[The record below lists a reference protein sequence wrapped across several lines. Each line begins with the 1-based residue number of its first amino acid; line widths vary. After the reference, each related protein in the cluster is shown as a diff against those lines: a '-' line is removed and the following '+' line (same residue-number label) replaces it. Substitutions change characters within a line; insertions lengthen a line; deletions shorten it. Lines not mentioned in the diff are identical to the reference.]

1 MARRN
6 PNSPTNKEQIV
17 LTEDQQQA
25 IANLKSERAIYEEQL
40 KQARRKRN
48 KIKDIIDNFE
58 SVILGDV
65 LLDILPDETSDE
77 IVNSVIISKTDIIN
91 VLNGIDTSE
100 IMETVTTQE
109 FVPYGAFGTG
119 NMQDVTTEVG
129 TGVTVY
135 GYTSDEITK
144 VKNVL
149 DNIFNTSSVKELI
162 SLSPILNDGELYAPV
177 YYQKIN
183 ESNGTSSG
191 KELLESIV
199 RDIEIKST
207 EPPVSVSASKWV
219 LLQLKY

>member
-6 PNSPTNKEQIV
+6 PNSPVNNGRIV

-25 IANLKSERAIYEEQL
+25 IANLKSERAVYEEQL

-77 IVNSVIISKTDIIN
+77 IVNSVIISKTDITSA
-91 VLNGIDTSE
+91 LNGIDTSE
-100 IMETVTTQE
+100 IMETEIIQE
-109 FVPYGAFGTG
+109 FVSYGAFGTG
-119 NMQDVTTEVG
+119 NMQDVTIEVG
-129 TGVTVY
+129 TGVTVS

-149 DNIFNTSSVKELI
+149 DNIFDTNAVKELI

-207 EPPVSVSASKWV
+207 EPPVSVSASK
-219 LLQLKY
+219 

>member
-25 IANLKSERAIYEEQL
+25 IANLKSERAVYEEQL
-40 KQARRKRN
+40 KRAKRKRN

-58 SVILGDV
+58 AVILGDV

-77 IVNSVIISKTDIIN
+77 IVNSVIISKTDITN
-91 VLNGIDTSE
+91 VLNGIDTEE
-100 IMETVTTQE
+100 ITEIIYVEEYVTVGFMTTLQT
-109 FVPYGAFGTG
+109 VPKS
-119 NMQDVTTEVG
+119 VG
-129 TGVTVY
+129 TGATAS
-135 GYTSDEITK
+135 GYTSDEITNI
-144 VKNVL
+144 KNVL
-149 DNIFNTSSVKELI
+149 DNIFNNTSVKELI

-207 EPPVSVSASKWV
+207 EPPVSVSASK
-219 LLQLKY
+219 

>member
-25 IANLKSERAIYEEQL
+25 IANLKSERAVYEEQL
-40 KQARRKRN
+40 KQAKRKRN

-58 SVILGDV
+58 AVILGDL

-77 IVNSVIISKTDIIN
+77 IVNSIIISKTDITN
-91 VLNGIDTSE
+91 VLNGINTSE

-109 FVPYGAFGTG
+109 YVSSGFAGSY
-119 NMQDVTTEVG
+119 QDVTTEVG
-129 TGVTVY
+129 TGVTVS

-144 VKNVL
+144 IKNVL
-149 DNIFNTSSVKELI
+149 DNIFNTNAVKELI

-207 EPPVSVSASKWV
+207 EPPVSVSASK
-219 LLQLKY
+219 

>member
-25 IANLKSERAIYEEQL
+25 IANLKSERAVYEEQL
-40 KQARRKRN
+40 KQAKRKRN

-58 SVILGDV
+58 AVILGDV

-77 IVNSVIISKTDIIN
+77 IVNSIIISKTDITN
-91 VLNGIDTSE
+91 VLNGIDTEE

-109 FVPYGAFGTG
+109 FVPYGNQGFGTG
-119 NMQDVTTEVG
+119 TMQDVTTEVG
-129 TGVTVY
+129 TGTTAS

-149 DNIFNTSSVKELI
+149 DNIFNNTSVKELI

-207 EPPVSVSASKWV
+207 EPPVSVSASK
-219 LLQLKY
+219 

>member
-25 IANLKSERAIYEEQL
+25 IANLKSERAVYEEQL
-40 KQARRKRN
+40 KQAKRKRN

-58 SVILGDV
+58 AVILGDV

-77 IVNSVIISKTDIIN
+77 IVNSIIISKTDITN
-91 VLNGIDTSE
+91 VLNGINTSE

-109 FVPYGAFGTG
+109 YVSSGFAGSY
-119 NMQDVTTEVG
+119 QDVTTEVG
-129 TGVTVY
+129 TGVTVS

-144 VKNVL
+144 IKNVL
-149 DNIFNTSSVKELI
+149 DNIFNNTSVKELI

-207 EPPVSVSASKWV
+207 EPPVSVSASK
-219 LLQLKY
+219 

>member
-25 IANLKSERAIYEEQL
+25 IANLKSEREVYEEQL
-40 KQARRKRN
+40 KRAKRKRN

-58 SVILGDV
+58 AVILGDV

-77 IVNSVIISKTDIIN
+77 IVNSIIISKTDITN
-91 VLNGIDTSE
+91 VLNGIDTEE
-100 IMETVTTQE
+100 ITETIYVEEYVT
-109 FVPYGAFGTG
+109 VGL
-119 NMQDVTTEVG
+119 NMTTLQTVAKSVG
-129 TGVTVY
+129 TGTTAS

-207 EPPVSVSASKWV
+207 EPPVSVSASK
-219 LLQLKY
+219 

>member
-6 PNSPTNKEQIV
+6 PNSPVNNGRIV

-40 KQARRKRN
+40 KQAKRKRN

-58 SVILGDV
+58 AVILGDV

-77 IVNSVIISKTDIIN
+77 IVNSVIISKTDITN
-91 VLNGIDTSE
+91 VLNGIDTTE

-109 FVPYGAFGTG
+109 YGLLGYE
-119 NMQDVTTEVG
+119 DVTTEVG
-129 TGVTVY
+129 TGVTVS

-207 EPPVSVSASKWV
+207 EPPVRVSASK
-219 LLQLKY
+219 

>member
-6 PNSPTNKEQIV
+6 PNSPTNKEPIV

-77 IVNSVIISKTDIIN
+77 IVNSIIISKTDIIN

-109 FVPYGAFGTG
+109 YVSLGFAGSY
-119 NMQDVTTEVG
+119 QDVTTEVG
-129 TGVTVY
+129 TGVTVS

>member
-6 PNSPTNKEQIV
+6 PNSPTNKELIV
-17 LTEDQQQA
+17 LTEDQQQT

-58 SVILGDV
+58 AVILGDV

-77 IVNSVIISKTDIIN
+77 IVNSVIISKTDITN
-91 VLNGIDTSE
+91 VLNGIDTTE
-100 IMETVTTQE
+100 ITELVATEEIVNTGFSSYTQ
-109 FVPYGAFGTG
+109 T
-119 NMQDVTTEVG
+119 VTTEVG
-129 TGVTVY
+129 TGVTVS
-135 GYTSDEITK
+135 GYTSDEITN

-149 DNIFNTSSVKELI
+149 DNIFDTNAVKELI

-207 EPPVSVSASKWV
+207 EPPVSVSASK
-219 LLQLKY
+219 

>member
-6 PNSPTNKEQIV
+6 PNSPVNNGRIV

-40 KQARRKRN
+40 KQAKRKRN

-58 SVILGDV
+58 AVILGDV

-77 IVNSVIISKTDIIN
+77 IVNSVIISKTDITNI
-91 VLNGIDTSE
+91 LNGIDTSE

-109 FVPYGAFGTG
+109 YVSSGFAGSY
-119 NMQDVTTEVG
+119 QDVTTEVG
-129 TGVTVY
+129 TGVTVS

-207 EPPVSVSASKWV
+207 EPPVSVSASK
-219 LLQLKY
+219 

>member
-6 PNSPTNKEQIV
+6 PNSPVNNGRIV

-40 KQARRKRN
+40 KQAKRKRN

-58 SVILGDV
+58 AVILGDV

-77 IVNSVIISKTDIIN
+77 IVNSVIISKTDITN

-109 FVPYGAFGTG
+109 YVSSGFAGSY
-119 NMQDVTTEVG
+119 QDVTTEVG
-129 TGVTVY
+129 TGVTVS

-207 EPPVSVSASKWV
+207 EPPVSVSASK
-219 LLQLKY
+219 

>member
-25 IANLKSERAIYEEQL
+25 IANLKSERAVYEEQL
-40 KQARRKRN
+40 KQAKRKRN

-58 SVILGDV
+58 AVILGDV

-77 IVNSVIISKTDIIN
+77 IVNSIIISKTDITN
-91 VLNGIDTSE
+91 VLNSINTSE

-109 FVPYGAFGTG
+109 YVSSGFAGSY
-119 NMQDVTTEVG
+119 QDVTTEVG
-129 TGVTVY
+129 TGVTVS

-144 VKNVL
+144 IKNVL
-149 DNIFNTSSVKELI
+149 DNIFNNTSVKELI

-207 EPPVSVSASKWV
+207 EPPVSVSASK
-219 LLQLKY
+219 

>member
-6 PNSPTNKEQIV
+6 PNSPVNNGRIV

-25 IANLKSERAIYEEQL
+25 IANLKSERAVYEEQL

-77 IVNSVIISKTDIIN
+77 IVNSVIISKTDITSA
-91 VLNGIDTSE
+91 LNGIDTSE
-100 IMETVTTQE
+100 IMETEIIQE
-109 FVPYGAFGTG
+109 FVSYGAFGTG
-119 NMQDVTTEVG
+119 NMQDVTIEVG
-129 TGVTVY
+129 TGVTVS

-149 DNIFNTSSVKELI
+149 DNIFNTNAVKELI

-207 EPPVSVSASKWV
+207 EPPVSVSASK
-219 LLQLKY
+219 

>member
-6 PNSPTNKEQIV
+6 PNSPVNNGRIV

-40 KQARRKRN
+40 KQAKRKRN

-58 SVILGDV
+58 AVILGDV

-77 IVNSVIISKTDIIN
+77 IVNSVIISKTDITN

-109 FVPYGAFGTG
+109 YVSSGFAGSY
-119 NMQDVTTEVG
+119 QDVTTEVG
-129 TGVTVY
+129 TGVTVS
-135 GYTSDEITK
+135 GYTFDEITK

-207 EPPVSVSASKWV
+207 EPPVSVSASK
-219 LLQLKY
+219 

>member
-6 PNSPTNKEQIV
+6 PNSPVNNGRIV

-25 IANLKSERAIYEEQL
+25 IANLKSERAVYEEQL
-40 KQARRKRN
+40 KQAKRKRN

-58 SVILGDV
+58 AVILGDV

-77 IVNSVIISKTDIIN
+77 IVNSVIISKTDITN

-109 FVPYGAFGTG
+109 FVPYGNQGFGTG
-119 NMQDVTTEVG
+119 TMQDVTTEVG
-129 TGVTVY
+129 TGVTVS

-207 EPPVSVSASKWV
+207 EPPVSVSASK
-219 LLQLKY
+219 

>member
-6 PNSPTNKEQIV
+6 PNSPVNNGRIV

-25 IANLKSERAIYEEQL
+25 IANLKSERAVYEEQL
-40 KQARRKRN
+40 KQAKRKRN

-58 SVILGDV
+58 AVILGDV

-77 IVNSVIISKTDIIN
+77 IVNSVIISKTDITN

-109 FVPYGAFGTG
+109 YVSSGFAGSY
-119 NMQDVTTEVG
+119 QDVTTEVG
-129 TGVTVY
+129 TGVTVS

-207 EPPVSVSASKWV
+207 EPPVSVSASK
-219 LLQLKY
+219 

>member
-6 PNSPTNKEQIV
+6 PNSPVNNGRIV

-25 IANLKSERAIYEEQL
+25 IANLKSERAVYEEQL

-77 IVNSVIISKTDIIN
+77 IVNSVIISKTDITSA
-91 VLNGIDTSE
+91 LNGIDTSE
-100 IMETVTTQE
+100 IMETEIIQE
-109 FVPYGAFGTG
+109 FVSYGAFGTG
-119 NMQDVTTEVG
+119 NMQDVTIEVG
-129 TGVTVY
+129 TGVTVS

-149 DNIFNTSSVKELI
+149 DNIFDTNAVKELI

>member
-25 IANLKSERAIYEEQL
+25 IANLKSERAVYEEQL
-40 KQARRKRN
+40 KQAKRKRN

-58 SVILGDV
+58 AVILGDV

-77 IVNSVIISKTDIIN
+77 IVNSIIISKTDITN
-91 VLNGIDTSE
+91 VLNGIDTEE

-109 FVPYGAFGTG
+109 FVPYGNQGFGTG
-119 NMQDVTTEVG
+119 TMQDVTTEVG
-129 TGVTVY
+129 TGTTAS
-135 GYTSDEITK
+135 GYTSNEITK
-144 VKNVL
+144 VKKVL
-149 DNIFNTSSVKELI
+149 DNIFNNTSVKELI

-207 EPPVSVSASKWV
+207 EPPVSVSASK
-219 LLQLKY
+219 

>member
-25 IANLKSERAIYEEQL
+25 IANLKSERAVYEEQL
-40 KQARRKRN
+40 KRAKRKRN

-58 SVILGDV
+58 AVILGDV

-77 IVNSVIISKTDIIN
+77 IVNSIIISKTDITN
-91 VLNGIDTSE
+91 VLNGIDTEE
-100 IMETVTTQE
+100 ITETIYVEEYVT
-109 FVPYGAFGTG
+109 VGL
-119 NMQDVTTEVG
+119 NMTTLQTVAKSVG
-129 TGVTVY
+129 TGTTAS

-149 DNIFNTSSVKELI
+149 DNIFNNTSVKELI

-207 EPPVSVSASKWV
+207 EPPVSVSASK
-219 LLQLKY
+219 

>member
-6 PNSPTNKEQIV
+6 PNSPVNNGRIV

-40 KQARRKRN
+40 KQAKRKRN

-58 SVILGDV
+58 AVILGDV

-77 IVNSVIISKTDIIN
+77 IVNSVIISKTDITN

-109 FVPYGAFGTG
+109 FVPYGNQGFGTG
-119 NMQDVTTEVG
+119 TMQDVTTEVG
-129 TGVTVY
+129 TGTTAS

-149 DNIFNTSSVKELI
+149 DNIFNNTSVKELI

-207 EPPVSVSASKWV
+207 EPPVSVSASK
-219 LLQLKY
+219 

>member
-6 PNSPTNKEQIV
+6 PNSPVNNGRIV

-40 KQARRKRN
+40 KQAKRKRN

-58 SVILGDV
+58 AVILGDV

-77 IVNSVIISKTDIIN
+77 IVNSVIISKTDITN
-91 VLNGIDTSE
+91 VLNGIDTTE

-109 FVPYGAFGTG
+109 YGLLGYE
-119 NMQDVTTEVG
+119 DVTTEVG
-129 TGVTVY
+129 TGVTVS

-207 EPPVSVSASKWV
+207 EPPVSVSASK
-219 LLQLKY
+219 

>member
-6 PNSPTNKEQIV
+6 PNSPVNNGRIV

-25 IANLKSERAIYEEQL
+25 VANLKSERAVYEEQL

-58 SVILGDV
+58 AVILGDV

-77 IVNSVIISKTDIIN
+77 IVNSVIISKTDITS

-100 IMETVTTQE
+100 IMETEIIQE
-109 FVPYGAFGTG
+109 FVPYGNQGFGTG
-119 NMQDVTTEVG
+119 TMQDVTIEVG
-129 TGVTVY
+129 TGVTVS

-149 DNIFNTSSVKELI
+149 DNIFDTNAVKELI

-207 EPPVSVSASKWV
+207 EPPVSVSASK
-219 LLQLKY
+219 

>member
-6 PNSPTNKEQIV
+6 PNSPVNNGRIV

-58 SVILGDV
+58 AVILGDV

-77 IVNSVIISKTDIIN
+77 IVNSVIISKTDITN

-109 FVPYGAFGTG
+109 FVSYGNQGFGTG
-119 NMQDVTTEVG
+119 TMQDVTTEVG
-129 TGVTVY
+129 TGVTVS

-149 DNIFNTSSVKELI
+149 DNIFNTSSN
-162 SLSPILNDGELYAPV
+162 LN
-177 YYQKIN
+177 
-183 ESNGTSSG
+183 
-191 KELLESIV
+191 
-199 RDIEIKST
+199 
-207 EPPVSVSASKWV
+207 
-219 LLQLKY
+219 

>member
-6 PNSPTNKEQIV
+6 PNSPTNKEPIV

-25 IANLKSERAIYEEQL
+25 IANLKSERAVYEEQL

-58 SVILGDV
+58 AVILGDV

-91 VLNGIDTSE
+91 VLNGIDTTE

-109 FVPYGAFGTG
+109 YVSSGFVG
-119 NMQDVTTEVG
+119 NSFNTSGSYQDVNTEVG
-129 TGVTVY
+129 TGVTVS

-149 DNIFNTSSVKELI
+149 DNIFNTNAVKELI

-207 EPPVSVSASKWV
+207 EPPVSVSASK
-219 LLQLKY
+219 

>member
-77 IVNSVIISKTDIIN
+77 IVNSIIISKTDIIN

-100 IMETVTTQE
+100 IMETKIIPE
-109 FVPYGAFGTG
+109 FVSSGFAGSY
-119 NMQDVTTEVG
+119 QDVTIEVG
-129 TGVTVY
+129 TGVTVS